1 MNREPSQKEIG
12 HVWAYA
18 RRLGFDLV
26 QTDDKRFAIADRG
39 TGCGRWPD
47 SGGVTF
53 DEVLLALRR
62 KAQGEW

>member
-1 MNREPSQKEIG
+1 MNREPTEREIA

-26 QTDDKRFAIADRG
+26 ETEGKRFAIADRE
-39 TGCGRWPD
+39 TGQGRWPD

-53 DEVLLALRR
+53 DEVVLALRR
-62 KAQGEW
+62 KASGEW